1 MGRAAFFSFLLLG
14 LVAVS
19 VRLAEAQD
27 GECPPGVNLLRT
39 CRCQTDGFGICWNQ
53 KCDLCNGT
61 FRKQIQDVDLDYL
74 DLGDAAPDVI
84 LCVHVMLLELDAAVR
99 GLYLR
104 WYSVSVA
111 LLFKISSERLCNIN
125 CMSVDVGVGVGVRVG
140 EGASMGVVVG
150 VAVGVRV
157 GEGVGVGVGVG
168 VKVG

>member
-61 FRKQIQDVDLDYL
+61 FRKKRS
-74 DLGDAAPDVI
+74 VI
-84 LCVHVMLLELDAAVR
+84 NDFGFRDPGRRPRLPRPRRCRARCHPLCTCNVI
-99 GLYLR
+99 GTGCCCP
-104 WYSVSVA
+104 WTVS
-111 LLFKISSERLCNIN
+111 
-125 CMSVDVGVGVGVRVG
+125 
-140 EGASMGVVVG
+140 SMFC
-150 VAVGVRV
+150 
-157 GEGVGVGVGVG
+157 
-168 VKVG
+168 